1 MVLEVEYFTLY
12 GSLPHRHLSNHS
24 TCFHGAGCS
33 GILGAL
39 FCRPVYEQADR
50 SPWQRLNTTMALFL
64 EFISQQWTLVA
75 ALAVVLTMLFFHES
89 RKSGPSLSPQQAIS
103 LVNAQS
109 GLFID
114 LRDASDYKAGHI
126 VEAMHIPA
134 AKLQSR
140 LAELEKHKNEP
151 IVLVC
156 KMGQQAGAAGKTLK
170 ASGFEHVYKMTGGMM
185 EWSNLQLP
193 TISKS

>member
-1 MVLEVEYFTLY
+1 MVREVGHFTLS
-12 GSLPHRHLSNHS
+12 GSPPHRHLSDHS
-24 TCFHGAGCS
+24 ARFRGAGRS

-39 FCRPVYEQADR
+39 FCRPVYEYADR
-50 SPWQRLNTTMALFL
+50 SNWQRLNTKMALFL

-75 ALAVVLTMLFFHES
+75 AMAAVLGMLFFHES

-103 LVNAQS
+103 LVNSQS
-109 GLFID
+109 GLFLD

-126 VEAMHIPA
+126 VDAMHIPA

-140 LAELEKHKNEP
+140 LAELEKHKNKP

-156 KMGQQAGAAGKTLK
+156 KMGQHAGAAGKTLK